1 MRNIYIQPSL
11 LHRVS
16 PVPIEHTDL
25 LYSEKLPLFFENL
38 QQMEQNIGE
47 ICDNV
52 TDLLF
57 DKIQSC
63 QHPKDRNKLLNCK
76 RAIHN
81 RKKLKRKEELVIRE
95 YLNEKEQELL
105 DHYHQRLST
114 VQHKYSKGE
123 ELFKEALIDTR
134 QHFQGLI
141 RDNEAFIQS
150 LQLSSQSLF
159 SRLERYL
166 STTPDKLKKTEVQS
180 EAAFLKYFTR
190 QYTKTSP
197 FSRFTCLSMG
207 LTSKEKDIIKA
218 KVRLN
223 TYLLPYMK
231 GLLLQVPDIVKN
243 IPLKLNP
250 TLEIKENVYS
260 YLVNFNNVEV
270 FQHIDRNVGLD
281 HIISSIEGDINIK
294 VLSQNLTEVFEQ
306 TQSSEIEQYLLQL
319 IDIGL
324 IEPNINVSGTDP
336 EWTGKFLEF
345 LHGISLTNPD
355 INRLKNTLESLHDAA
370 FQLNTAETLIRQQML
385 DRSYKALKDTVRTFC
400 ANNRLPFSEGEDNQ
414 EAKQRF
420 LNELN
425 RDTSFRIRYFNGFYF
440 SQENL
445 FYEDASISQAI
456 PYTSEDIKPLVQKLD
471 KLYQILLP
479 LSPLK
484 NQHKKRYHFFRHHYP
499 NKESVPLIQ
508 FYKHYYREYVKPNKE
523 GKNTCISEILEVE
536 KEHWRQKEKIFRNHF
551 NELIENKTFNN
562 EQINFSGE
570 ELRNVFGRNIQ
581 QTISYSKGT
590 HVQLYGDKHG
600 KIYGV
605 VNSVFNGY
613 GRGYGRF
620 LHLFSKTATHEIR
633 QMNHTF
639 LSDSLATE
647 IKDASCFNAN
657 IHPPLLPY
665 EIVIPGG
672 NTNLPVE
679 NQISIRDLMVRCESD
694 SVYLVDHS
702 SGKKILPFDLCLQ
715 TATTRSELY
724 QLLVSFSPSIPFAI
738 YPLQNWLYEYVESNS
753 RPDDVITFPR
763 VVFEDQLI
771 LFRKCWKVPCKF
783 LPDNAPSVSD
793 FEFWYQLKRWRNEYA
808 IPQHCFIFIT
818 PYQKQA
824 GENSTF
830 DDYKP
835 QYIDFES
842 PLMVRLFRKA
852 VRKAGTYI
860 RMEEM
865 LPGKAEVPGGAV
877 SEMLIQWYSSSEKNI
892 KTKMDTLSNLN
903 VIY

>member
-16 PVPIEHTDL
+16 PVPIEQTDL
-25 LYSEKLPLFFENL
+25 LYSEKLQLFFENL
-38 QQMEQNIGE
+38 RQMEQNTGE
-47 ICDNV
+47 ICDNF

-105 DHYHQRLST
+105 DQYHQRLST
-114 VQHKYSKGE
+114 AQHTYSKGE
-123 ELFKEALIDTR
+123 ELFKEALVDTR

-141 RDNEAFIQS
+141 RDNEALIQS

-166 STTPDKLKKTEVQS
+166 NTTPDKLKKTDIQS

-207 LTSKEKDIIKA
+207 LSPKEKDVIKA

-250 TLEIKENVYS
+250 TLEIQEKVYS

-270 FQHIDRNVGLD
+270 FQHIDRNLGLD
-281 HIISSIEGDINIK
+281 HIISYIEGDTNIK
-294 VLSQNLTEVFEQ
+294 VLSQNLTEAFEQ
-306 TQSSEIEQYLLQL
+306 TQSSDIEQYLLQL
-319 IDIGL
+319 IDTGL

-336 EWTGKFLEF
+336 EWTVKFLEF

-355 INRLKNTLESLHDAA
+355 INRLKNTLESLQDAA
-370 FQLNTAETLIRQQML
+370 FQLNTAETLIRQQIL
-385 DRSYKALKDTVRTFC
+385 DRSYQALKDTVRTFC

-440 SQENL
+440 SRENL
-445 FYEDASISQAI
+445 FYEDASISKAI

-484 NQHKKRYHFFRHHYP
+484 NQNKKRYHFFRYHYP
-499 NKESVPLIQ
+499 NKESVPLIE

-523 GKNTCISEILEVE
+523 GKNTCISEILEAE
-536 KEHWRQKEKIFRNHF
+536 KDHWRQEEKIFKNHF
-551 NELIENKTFNN
+551 NELIKDKTSNN

-590 HVQLYGDKHG
+590 HVQLYGDKHR

-613 GRGYGRF
+613 GRGHGRF

-753 RPDDVITFPR
+753 SSDDVISFPR

-793 FEFWYQLKRWRNEYA
+793 FEYWYQLKRWRNEYA

-860 RMEEM
+860 RIEEM

-892 KTKMDTLSNLN
+892 KTKMDTLSNLT